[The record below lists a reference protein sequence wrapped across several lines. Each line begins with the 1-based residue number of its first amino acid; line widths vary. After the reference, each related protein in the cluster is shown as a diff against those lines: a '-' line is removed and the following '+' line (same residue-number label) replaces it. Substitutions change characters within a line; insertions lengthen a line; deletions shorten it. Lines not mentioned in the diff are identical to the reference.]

1 MLFDGDEAG
10 RKMARDLEIGLYQ
23 TAKDR
28 ILSTDK
34 YVGFADSEIEDLFP
48 PEFLADVIDRWERR
62 ADKSFAEVVEPGKPI
77 VPQIES
83 WASTQGILF
92 SEGWKVDLARETKK
106 RALTRGIQKFDDSV
120 VQRWTQLFK
129 DFETLGSASV

>member
-1 MLFDGDEAG
+1 
-10 RKMARDLEIGLYQ
+10 
-23 TAKDR
+23 
-28 ILSTDK
+28 
-34 YVGFADSEIEDLFP
+34 
-48 PEFLADVIDRWERR
+48 
-62 ADKSFAEVVEPGKPI
+62 

-83 WASTQGILF
+83 WASSQGILF

-106 RALTRGIQKFDDSV
+106 RALARGIQKFDDSV